1 MTLTASQTFIIMAMV
16 ALATIITR
24 FLPFIIFRKVGAN
37 NYIIKY
43 LGDVLPYAAIGMLV
57 VYCLRNVEITGP
69 DYGFPEI
76 IAIISIIILHYW
88 KENTLLSIGAGTVI
102 YMILV
107 QIVFV

>member
-1 MTLTASQTFIIMAMV
+1 MTLTASQAFIIMAMV
-16 ALATIITR
+16 AVGTIITR
-24 FLPFIIFRKVGAN
+24 FLPFIIFRKVKSS

-57 VYCLRNVEITGP
+57 VYCLRNVKITGP
-69 DYGFPEI
+69 YYGLPEI
-76 IAIISIIILHYW
+76 IAIIAIIILHYW
-88 KENTLLSIGAGTVI
+88 KENTLLSIGAGTAI